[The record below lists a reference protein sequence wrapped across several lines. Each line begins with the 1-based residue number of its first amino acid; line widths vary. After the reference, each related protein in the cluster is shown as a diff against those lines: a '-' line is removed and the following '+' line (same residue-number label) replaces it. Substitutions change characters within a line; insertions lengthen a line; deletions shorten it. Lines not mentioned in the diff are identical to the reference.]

1 MHNPYMTQVYKA
13 TVEHYHSRSNAGQV
27 ITEEVLSALLQH
39 SRAGTYAGKTD
50 TRLAQVLRNVL
61 QAWKAFY
68 AARWQPSEPQL
79 SSPGKKP
86 LPWQAHYGR
95 KMRVQ
100 RVFAGRA
107 RQDSFFGHKGGIK
120 CLGLLPG
127 HNIMATGTASYP
139 SPST

>member
-1 MHNPYMTQVYKA
+1 M
-13 TVEHYHSRSNAGQV
+13 
-27 ITEEVLSALLQH
+27 
-39 SRAGTYAGKTD
+39 TD
-50 TRLAQVLRNVL
+50 TLPAQVLQNVL

-79 SSPGKKP
+79 GSTGGQP
-86 LPWQAHYGR
+86 LTWQAHYGR

-127 HNIMATGTASYP
+127 HNIMATGDAHHRLP
-139 SPST
+139 SST

>member
-1 MHNPYMTQVYKA
+1 MC
-13 TVEHYHSRSNAGQV
+13 
-27 ITEEVLSALLQH
+27 
-39 SRAGTYAGKTD
+39 
-50 TRLAQVLRNVL
+50 LAQALQNVL

-79 SSPGKKP
+79 SSPGEKP

-127 HNIMATGTASYP
+127 HCISPLAIRLRSFSVALSIQVHLLSEQGLQTLQATRVGLSGA
-139 SPST
+139 

>member
-1 MHNPYMTQVYKA
+1 M
-13 TVEHYHSRSNAGQV
+13 
-27 ITEEVLSALLQH
+27 QH
-39 SRAGTYAGKTD
+39 SCAGTYAGKTY
-50 TRLAQVLRNVL
+50 TRLAEVLYNVL

-68 AARWQPSEPQL
+68 AARWQPVEPQL
-79 SSPGKKP
+79 SSPGEKP

-127 HNIMATGTASYP
+127 HNLMATGTVSHHAP
-139 SPST
+139 SA